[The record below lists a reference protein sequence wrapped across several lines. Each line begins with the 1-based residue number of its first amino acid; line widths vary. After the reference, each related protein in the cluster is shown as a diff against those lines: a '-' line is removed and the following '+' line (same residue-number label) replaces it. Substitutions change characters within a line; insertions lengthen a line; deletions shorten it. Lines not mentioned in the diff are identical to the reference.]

1 VKPIE
6 QKYWDLVAKFKTKLV
21 LDGEI
26 KKLEMKLEQMRL
38 RGMRAARRADDAGPM
53 DIMWERMQPLENRMN
68 LLKWFAKNPKKLP
81 PKELMDTFEE
91 LEKEKEES
99 AQYKQKRKEDLS
111 KFPNMVGGTITFKDR
126 GGKKIIAKVLKQ
138 LPGKYS
144 NEPKYKTDSGWTV
157 PHGLV
162 LKFTKPTSSD
172 VAKVNSDNQKKK
184 EFMKSMKPGQTAEWE
199 SKKLGK
205 TMKGEI
211 IAAGRSKVKINV
223 DGSVWTVPVPL
234 ITKVDGKKV
243 K

>member
-1 VKPIE
+1 ME
-6 QKYWDLVAKFKTKLV
+6 F
-21 LDGEI
+21 
-26 KKLEMKLEQMRL
+26 
-38 RGMRAARRADDAGPM
+38 
-53 DIMWERMQPLENRMN
+53 
-68 LLKWFAKNPKKLP
+68 
-81 PKELMDTFEE
+81 
-91 LEKEKEES
+91 
-99 AQYKQKRKEDLS
+99 
-111 KFPNMVGGTITFKDR
+111 
-126 GGKKIIAKVLKQ
+126 
-138 LPGKYS
+138 
-144 NEPKYKTDSGWTV
+144 
-157 PHGLV
+157 V